1 MYEIETEDVYKDS
14 SSNKE
19 MFDFSNYSIKS
30 KYYNNL
36 DKIVIVKV
44 KDKTGHVAIEEF
56 VGLKPFLVD
65 KSNHKRAKGLNKNA
79 VGTISHYEYKDV
91 L

>member
-1 MYEIETEDVYKDS
+1 MYEIKTEDVYKDS

-19 MFDFSNYSIKS
+19 MFDFSNCSMKS
-30 KYYNNL
+30 KYFNNL
-36 DKIVIVKV
+36 DKIVIGKV
-44 KDKTGHVAIEEF
+44 KDETGHVAIEEF